1 MPCTVNNPPYWARL
15 ANPVRNSSLSGMPC
29 ILAMH
34 LYCCCNTGEA
44 MYSSQD
50 HTFVVCAY
58 KTSPYLRECLESL
71 LKQTIQ
77 THVLVT
83 TSTPTEETRAVCAS
97 LGVELVT
104 RDGESG
110 LANDWNFAV
119 DTATTPLVTIAHQD
133 DVYKPNYAETLL
145 TSLKNTEDLLM
156 FFSNYGE
163 LRDGQEVDDNP
174 NLRVKRRM
182 LAPLAKTGS
191 SNIRG
196 VKRSIMRLGN
206 SICCPSVTLN
216 KERIPLPL
224 FKKGLSSNLDWEAWE
239 RLANTSGSFVYSSKI
254 LMLHRIHGG
263 SETSRIIDDGNRTK
277 EDLVMLEKFWPT
289 PIAQFINSF
298 YRMAQKSNG

>member
-1 MPCTVNNPPYWARL
+1 
-15 ANPVRNSSLSGMPC
+15 
-29 ILAMH
+29 
-34 LYCCCNTGEA
+34 

-77 THVLVT
+77 TRVLVT

-97 LGVELVT
+97 LGVGLVT